1 MMMESF
7 IARRYLH
14 SGKGAGFAYVVS
26 WFSFLGIVL
35 GVATLIIV
43 TSVMNGFR
51 AELLDKIVGMR
62 GHVVVTNAK
71 SPGISDYKIIVDKM
85 KNSIPEITC
94 VVPQIE
100 RQVVLMANGDARGVI
115 VHGISKSDLQS
126 KKLISENIKYGSL
139 KSFHEQN
146 VMIGKRMAESLR
158 IKTGDKIKLYL
169 PGGIVTPF
177 GSFPKEDVFEVA
189 GVFEVGMNEYD
200 KNILLMPMETAQPF
214 FGYDNMA
221 TQIEIFIE
229 SADSVSSV
237 TERLSGLLGDRFLVL
252 DWKHSDASIFHAVV
266 VEKNVMTLILSIIVL
281 VAIFNI
287 ISGLTMLTNSKTRDI
302 AILRTMGATRR
313 SILRIFFYIG
323 SSIGIFGTGTG
334 LGLGLLVSLNID
346 RIKKVLEGMSG
357 SNLFSEEIYY
367 LSQIP
372 SKTDWQEVAGI
383 VAFSLILCLI
393 ATLYPAKKAS
403 NIDPVEALR
412 R

>member
-1 MMMESF
+1 METF
-7 IARRYLH
+7 ITRRYLH

-51 AELLDKIVGMR
+51 SELLDKIVGMK
-62 GHVVVTNAK
+62 GHVVIANSK
-71 SPGISDYKIIVDKM
+71 SIGIDHYDVIVDKI
-85 KNSIPEITC
+85 KASESGITN
-94 VVPQIE
+94 VIPQIE
-100 RQVVLMANGDARGVI
+100 KQVVLIANGDTRGVI
-115 VHGISKSDLQS
+115 VHGISHSDLRS
-126 KKLISENIKYGSL
+126 KKLVSDNIKYGSL
-139 KSFHEQN
+139 KYFQGQH

-158 IKTGDKIKLYL
+158 LKTGDKIKLYL

-177 GSFPKEDVFEVA
+177 GSFPKEEIFEIA

-200 KNILLMPMETAQPF
+200 KNILIMPMETAQSF
-214 FGYDNMA
+214 FGYDNLA
-221 TQIEIFIE
+221 TQIEVFVQ
-229 SADSVSSV
+229 SADSVSST
-237 TERLSGLLGDRFLVL
+237 TEQLSKILGDQFLIL

-266 VEKNVMTLILSIIVL
+266 VEKNVMTLILSIIIL

-302 AILRTMGATRR
+302 AILRTVGATRK

-323 SSIGIFGTGTG
+323 ASIGVLGTTTG

-346 RIKKVLEGMSG
+346 RIKRVLEGMSG

-372 SKTDWQEVAGI
+372 SQTDWTEVVGI
-383 VAFSLILCLI
+383 AAFSMILCFL

-403 NIDPVEALR
+403 TLDPVEALR